1 MASIKLTG
9 DTSGTITVS
18 APAAA
23 GTNTLTLPA
32 ATSTLA
38 TTADVSSS
46 VTTAVPS
53 QTGNSGKYLTTNGSS
68 SSWGTVAS
76 VPTKVEQS
84 FNLAGSGSPSV
95 TAGRGVSLATDGTV
109 GILPTSNTIG
119 STLTGTDY
127 AGSISS
133 TEGYTSD
140 GSKWIKA
147 VESGSQTSRILTLT
161 GYSMNTS
168 GVITTGGTTVTV
180 ESPSFMTPTGV
191 VWILTYFDPVAI
203 DNDKILLLS
212 GGGSVGNGNN
222 GSGGT
227 EGEFEAKYRLNIIS
241 IADNGNL
248 TKSSDYLAAH
258 QTARTSSWATYIS
271 SGITKISDTQY
282 HVAVANN
289 WAYQQMSKIVTVS
302 GTTIASS
309 ADNGAPG
316 AAADLML
323 SNRGGG
329 RASTWYNTMQ
339 MEVNAD
345 TGCNPS
351 YLTTGGKVVAGKFDT
366 PSVNIATLTG
376 NAMGASSNTTVI
388 SDTAAN
394 NTIRW
399 GVLANGLWIARYKL
413 TGTNEIVYRTFLI
426 NESTGALTSVH
437 FYNTNTLETIN
448 NPYDLESFR
457 AERAGLS
464 PALQTVVG
472 VGMYDIAG
480 QQSNIVNSMSVSATG
495 EILGFNTG
503 GSNLFVS
510 ASDREL
516 VNYTDG
522 AWWYSYR
529 KSNVTYMQK
538 YTVNAASTPP
548 YNHVGFASATSSSG
562 AQAITVAGVATGFS
576 SLTVGKLYYTTT
588 DFTGQVT
595 TSSLS
600 GNLVGKAI
608 SATEILLNRES

>member
-1 MASIKLTG
+1 MATTINADTSSGLKITSDTSGVIEFQSAGATKAGVNSTGLTG
-9 DTSGTITVS
+9 DGSQ
-18 APAAA
+18 
-23 GTNTLTLPA
+23 LTG
-32 ATSTLA
+32 LA
-38 TTADVSSS
+38 TGDPS
-46 VTTAVPS
+46 AV
-53 QTGNSGKYLTTNGSS
+53 K
-68 SSWGTVAS
+68 
-76 VPTKVEQS
+76 QS
-84 FNLAGSGSPSV
+84 FNLAASGSPSV
-95 TAGRGVSLATDGTV
+95 TAGRGVSVGSDGTV

-147 VESGSQTSRILTLT
+147 VASGSQASRILTLT

-168 GVITTGGTTVTV
+168 GVITTGSTTVTV
-180 ESPSFMTPTGV
+180 ESPSFMTPVGV
-191 VWILTYFDPVAI
+191 VWIITYYDPVAI

-212 GGGSVGNGNN
+212 GGGSVGNGSN

-248 TKSSDYLAAH
+248 TKTSDYISAH
-258 QTARTSSWATYIS
+258 QTARTSSWPTYVS
-271 SGITKISDTQY
+271 SGISKISDTQY
-282 HVAVANN
+282 HVAIGNN
-289 WAYQQMSKIVTVS
+289 WGYAQMSKIVTIS
-302 GTTIASS
+302 GTSFVS
-309 ADNGAPG
+309 NADNGAPG

-323 SNRGGG
+323 NSRNSS
-329 RASTWYNTMQ
+329 RAGTWYNMMQ
-339 MEVNAD
+339 IESNAD

-351 YLTTGGKVVAGKFDT
+351 YHTTGGKVVAGRYDYPT
-366 PSVNIATLTG
+366 VQIATLSG
-376 NAMGASSNTTVI
+376 NAMGTATTSTVI
-388 SDTAAN
+388 SDAAAN

-413 TGTNEIVYRTFLI
+413 EVTNEIVYRTFLI

-437 FYNTNTLETIN
+437 FYNTNTLETPN
-448 NPYDLESFR
+448 NPYDLETFR

-472 VGMYDIAG
+472 VGIYDIG
-480 QQSNIVNSMSVSATG
+480 GVQSNIINSMSVSATG

-510 ASDREL
+510 SSDREL
-516 VNYTDG
+516 VNYTDSV
-522 AWWYSYR
+522 WWYSYR
-529 KSNVTYMQK
+529 KANVTYMQK
-538 YTVNAASTPP
+538 YTVNAASTPE
-548 YNHVGFASATSSSG
+548 YNHVGFATATSSSG
-562 AQAITVAGVATGFS
+562 AQLITVAGVATGFS
-576 SLTVGKLYYTTT
+576 GLTIGKLYYTTS